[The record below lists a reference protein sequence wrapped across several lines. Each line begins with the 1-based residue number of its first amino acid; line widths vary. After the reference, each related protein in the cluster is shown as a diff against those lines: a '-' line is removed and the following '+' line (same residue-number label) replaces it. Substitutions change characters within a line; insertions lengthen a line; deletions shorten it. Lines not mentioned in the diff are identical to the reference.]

1 MKIDIGNKTKNFNE
15 RIKNNLKKNKKNLSK
30 VKENIENKL
39 KNFFDWV
46 KGAELVELEKCD
58 TSDDPVR
65 PELSNDFR
73 TSYGTEGC

>member
-46 KGAELVELEKCD
+46 KAQNWLNLRSVIQAMIL
-58 TSDDPVR
+58 
-65 PELSNDFR
+65 
-73 TSYGTEGC
+73 